1 MLDGLTT
8 FVWLFPGLQVQD
20 CS

>member
-8 FVWLFPGLQVQD
+8 FVWLFPALQVQD
-20 CS
+20 CA